1 MDNSESLITKGVT
14 KNFGDFTA
22 VNNVDFEMKE
32 NEAVGIIGPNGAGK
46 TTFLN
51 IITGYY
57 TPDKGA
63 VYSAGYDIT
72 NLSPAKR
79 VALKIARTFQLVHVF
94 DILSVFNNVALAY
107 FREKQGNA
115 LPLSIF
121 SSSLHQPLIDQKVR
135 EYLKVFEL
143 DHLIDENVGN
153 LPLGSKKRLELAMAF
168 AAEPKVLLL
177 DEPFAGLGD
186 QEVDEIVG
194 VLKRYTHNKTI
205 LVVEHK
211 VSKLTEF
218 VDRLA
223 VMNEGEIISY
233 GECEETLNDPEVRRC
248 YWKV

>member
-1 MDNSESLITKGVT
+1 MDNSQILITKGIT
-14 KNFGDFTA
+14 KYFGDFIA
-22 VNNVDFEMKE
+22 LNGVDFEIKE

-57 TPDKGA
+57 MPDKGT
-63 VYSAGYDIT
+63 VYAEGVDIT
-72 NLSPAKR
+72 GLSPAKR
-79 VALKIARTFQLVHVF
+79 AALKIARTFQLVHVF
-94 DILSVFNNVALAY
+94 DSLSVYDNVALAY
-107 FREKQGNA
+107 FREKKGKA

-121 SSSLHQPLIDQKVR
+121 SSSLHQPSVDQKVR
-135 EYLKVFEL
+135 EHLDVFEL
-143 DHLIDENVGN
+143 AHLIDETVGN

-186 QEVDEIVG
+186 QEVDEIVD
-194 VLKRYTHNKTI
+194 VLKRHTHNKTI

-211 VSKLTEF
+211 VSKLTDF

-223 VMNEGEIISY
+223 VLNAGEIISY
-233 GECEETLNDPEVRRC
+233 GDCEQTLNDPEVRRC

>member
-1 MDNSESLITKGVT
+1 MDNSDILITRGVT
-14 KNFGDFTA
+14 KKFGDFTA

-32 NEAVGIIGPNGAGK
+32 KEAVGIIGPNGAGK
-46 TTFLN
+46 TTLLN

-63 VYSAGYDIT
+63 VFSEGYDIT

-94 DILSVFNNVALAY
+94 DNLSVFNNVALAY

-121 SSSLHQPLIDQKVR
+121 SSSLHEPSVERKVR
-135 EYLKVFEL
+135 EHLEMFEL
-143 DHLIDENVGN
+143 DHLVDENVGN

-186 QEVDEIVG
+186 QEVDEIVD
-194 VLKRYTHNKTI
+194 VLKRCTHNKTI

-223 VMNEGEIISY
+223 VMNQGEIISY
-233 GECEETLNDPEVRRC
+233 GNCEATLNDPEVRKC

>member
-1 MDNSESLITKGVT
+1 MTRGIT

-22 VNNVDFEMKE
+22 LNNVDFEMRAS
-32 NEAVGIIGPNGAGK
+32 EAVGIIGPNGAGK

-51 IITGYY
+51 VITGYY
-57 TPDKGA
+57 TPDQGA
-63 VYSAGYDIT
+63 VLSEGSDIT
-72 NLSPAKR
+72 NLSPERRA
-79 VALKIARTFQLVHVF
+79 ALKIARTFQLVHVF
-94 DILSVFNNVALAY
+94 DNLSVYENVALAY
-107 FREKQGNA
+107 FRKKADKA

-121 SSSLHQPLIDQKVR
+121 TSSLHQAAVKQKVR
-135 EYLKVFEL
+135 ENLAMFEL
-143 DHLIDENVGN
+143 DHLIHEEVGKM
-153 LPLGSKKRLELAMAF
+153 PLGSKKRLELAMAF
-168 AAEPKVLLL
+168 AAEPKILLL

-194 VLKRYTHNKTI
+194 VLKRYLHNKTI

-223 VMNEGEIISY
+223 VMNEGQIISY

-248 YWKV
+248 YWKI

>member
-1 MDNSESLITKGVT
+1 MDNSEILITKGVT
-14 KNFGDFTA
+14 KKFGDFTA

-46 TTFLN
+46 TTLLN

-57 TPDKGA
+57 TPDEGA
-63 VYSAGYDIT
+63 VFSEGHDIT
-72 NLSPAKR
+72 YLSPEKR

-107 FREKQGNA
+107 FREKQGKA

-135 EYLKVFEL
+135 EHLEMFEL
-143 DHLIDENVGN
+143 DHLIDETVGN

-168 AAEPKVLLL
+168 AAEPNVLLL

-194 VLKRYTHNKTI
+194 VLRRYTHNKTI

-233 GECEETLNDPEVRRC
+233 GECEATLNDPEVRRC

>member
-1 MDNSESLITKGVT
+1 MDNSEILITKGVT

-22 VNNVDFEMKE
+22 VNKVDFEMKE

-46 TTFLN
+46 TTLLN

-63 VYSAGYDIT
+63 VFSQGYDIT
-72 NLSPAKR
+72 NLSPEKR
-79 VALKIARTFQLVHVF
+79 AALKIARTFQLVHVF
-94 DILSVFNNVALAY
+94 DILSVFDNVALAY
-107 FREKQGNA
+107 FREKKGKA

-121 SSSLHQPLIDQKVR
+121 SSSLHQFSIDQKVQ
-135 EYLKVFEL
+135 ECLEMFEL
-143 DHLIDENVGN
+143 VHLIDETVGN

-194 VLKRYTHNKTI
+194 VLKRYAHNKTI

-223 VMNEGEIISY
+223 VMHEGQIISY

>member
-1 MDNSESLITKGVT
+1 MDDPAILKTQGVS
-14 KNFGDFTA
+14 KNFGDFAA
-22 VNNVDFEMKE
+22 VSNVDFEMKE
-32 NEAVGIIGPNGAGK
+32 KEAVGIIGPNGAGK

-57 TPDKGA
+57 IPDKGA
-63 VYSAGYDIT
+63 VFSEGHDIT

-79 VALKIARTFQLVHVF
+79 VALKIVRTFQLVHVF
-94 DILSVFNNVALAY
+94 DNLSVFNNVALAY
-107 FREKQGNA
+107 FRKKEEKS
-115 LPLSIF
+115 LPFSIF
-121 SSSLHQPLIDQKVR
+121 SASLNQSLIDQKVR
-135 EYLKVFEL
+135 ENLAMFEL
-143 DHLIDENVGN
+143 DHLVDETVGN

-168 AAEPKVLLL
+168 AAEPKVVVL

-186 QEVDEIVG
+186 QEIDEIVA
-194 VLKRYTHNKTI
+194 VLGRFTHNKTI

-233 GECEETLNDPEVRRC
+233 GECEETLNDPEVRKC